1 MQSDTCK
8 PGTSFSHVGSAHVP
22 IDDEGNM
29 ADDETQLLKRFVY
42 FKTVKLMGQ
51 HTRQK
56 VLLGMHH
63 SDSPTGGRI
72 FGPGFGRQPLLVSGN
87 LTQTN
92 MRKASQSQHDI
103 NI

>member
-1 MQSDTCK
+1 MK
-8 PGTSFSHVGSAHVP
+8 RK
-22 IDDEGNM
+22 
-29 ADDETQLLKRFVY
+29 TQLLQRFVY
-42 FKTVKLMGQ
+42 FKTVELMGQ
-51 HTRQK
+51 YTGQK
-56 VLLGMHH
+56 GLLGMRH

-92 MRKASQSQHDI
+92 MRKASQSQHGI